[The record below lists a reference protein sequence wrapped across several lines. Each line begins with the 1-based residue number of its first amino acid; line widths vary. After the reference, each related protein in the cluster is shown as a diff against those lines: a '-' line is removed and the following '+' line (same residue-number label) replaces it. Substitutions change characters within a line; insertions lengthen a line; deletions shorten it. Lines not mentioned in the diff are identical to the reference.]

1 MTCLEV
7 LGHFLSTLL
16 DGFDWTNQYQ
26 IRIKVIKPCHAECFY
41 VEHARIQ
48 LFFTNFDN
56 FLFVDF

>member
-41 VEHARIQ
+41 VEHAANPT
-48 LFFTNFDN
+48 FFQR
-56 FLFVDF
+56 